1 MTKLW
6 HTERRFDI
14 AKAALWLAVLSL
26 PGPGYSA
33 PMPSS
38 NSVSTVMVKDFHVSD
53 MPRRT
58 ALAKL
63 LKLTGKNFAVSQDII
78 GSVTLD
84 IESPISLTMA
94 VKAVMAGTDQAWE
107 FDIHDGMVVVSAQP
121 ETAAV
126 KRRKLLAQPP
136 IGYERNSRLYKLPID
151 HSDAKALLERL
162 EPGGDA
168 AGLGV
173 PPYLQMT
180 ALEADNTLL
189 VKATPEDFQRV
200 REIVKDVDVV
210 VRQAQLQVK
219 QVAFTD
225 AQMEAHG
232 LHSLTLGA
240 TPKLGDTKKLTDLLI
255 AGKLAVTAAPS
266 MTVSNGA
273 TAFTMIPSGQD
284 QPPLKVTLTTTIH
297 ANDTL
302 RIHIIVSRKDSEGE
316 TKQFE
321 TTLTVASGA
330 TLFAGMAPEPALSNG
345 ERHLIFV
352 SGQVMPDPED
362 AEQANVVP

>member
-1 MTKLW
+1 MCRLQLGT
-6 HTERRFDI
+6 
-14 AKAALWLAVLSL
+14 LSL
-26 PGPGYSA
+26 FAMIFSGLPAFGA
-33 PMPSS
+33 PPMQAKPSVPKRPAGTIT
-38 NSVSTVMVKDFHVSD
+38 NVHFTDT
-53 MPRRT
+53 PRRVV
-58 ALAKL
+58 LAKI
-63 LKLTGKNFAVSQDII
+63 LKATGSNYAVSQDLE
-78 GSVTLD
+78 GNVTLD
-84 IESPISLTMA
+84 IDSPVSLDTA
-94 VKAVMAGTDQAWE
+94 IKAIMAGTDQEWSFETHAS
-107 FDIHDGMVVVSAQP
+107 MYVVSAQP

-136 IGYERNSRLYKLPID
+136 IGYERNSRLYKLPVD

-180 ALEADNTLL
+180 ALEADNSLL

-225 AQMEAHG
+225 AQMDAHG

-240 TPKLGDTKKLTDLLI
+240 IPKLGDTKKLTDLLI

-266 MTVSNGA
+266 MTVSNGS